1 MLWGDQPSGLD
12 LLIFRLHP
20 TPQVY
25 IYIPPLHA
33 APPLKHAPDLGP
45 KLQEVVS
52 WGPEN

>member
-1 MLWGDQPSGLD
+1 MGLED
-12 LLIFRLHP
+12 ANYLKKKKKKKKIYI
-20 TPQVY
+20 Y